1 MLVTMCA
8 VAVVVKALVPDMP
21 WAAAFT
27 LGAIVA
33 PTDPV
38 AATAIMRRMAVPRR
52 LVSVVEGE
60 SLINDGTALV
70 AYRTAVGG
78 RRRAR
83 SRSGR
88 RAWSSCSAPWAA
100 SRSAWRSAG

>member
-8 VAVVVKALVPDMP
+8 VAVVIKALVPDMP

-38 AATAIMRRMAVPRR
+38 AATTIMRRMAVPRR
-52 LVSVVEGE
+52 IVSVVEGE

-70 AYRTAVGG
+70 AYRTAVVG
-78 RRRAR
+78 RRRHVLAL
-83 SRSGR
+83 GGGLGL
-88 RAWSSCSAPWAA
+88 RASAPPAA
-100 SRSAWRSAG
+100 SRSAWPPAG

>member
-38 AATAIMRRMAVPRR
+38 AATTIMRRMAVPRR
-52 LVSVVEGE
+52 IVSVVEGE

-70 AYRTAVGG
+70 AYSTAIVAVGG
-78 RRRAR
+78 TF
-83 SRSGR
+83 
-88 RAWSSCSAPWAA
+88 SCWEAGWTSWSAPSAA
-100 SRSAWRSAG
+100 SRSAWPPAG